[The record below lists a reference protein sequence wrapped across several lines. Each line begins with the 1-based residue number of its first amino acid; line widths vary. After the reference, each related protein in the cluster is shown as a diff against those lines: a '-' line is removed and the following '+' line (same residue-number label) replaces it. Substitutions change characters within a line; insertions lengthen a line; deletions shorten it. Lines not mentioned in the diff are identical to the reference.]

1 MIIVWSIV
9 LLIALPEGKSFRGER
24 MKKKEPTIRIFRRKL
39 GI

>member
-9 LLIALPEGKSFRGER
+9 LLMALSEGKSYREER
-24 MKKKEPTIRIFRRKL
+24 MKKEPPVRIFRRKL